1 MRTQLVDGL
10 FADLVQVVRF
20 LRVYFINILLRH
32 LLFLEDRTELSSID
46 VTRCSHC
53 CTNTMNNVSSS
64 LAMRV
69 LPDSGFTSPVEKLQ
83 TSREGDGPDEHIEV
97 NRDKVEHMV
106 NRGDGNLSQDEG
118 NDVLSE
124 IFSMKDDN
132 GNLSKPKP
140 DNQVLRNSNVDVDD
154 ALGGKE
160 ADKSQNLKE
169 ISKDESGSESA
180 DESASLVS
188 HESSDKKAKDV
199 KKDASQNLASQNN
212 NSFESNE
219 SVHKANE
226 NGKASQQTKSADI
239 SQTQAKTKNASK
251 AVQENS
257 IPGAARH
264 ESDTDESS
272 TGCETIDPDDKH
284 EGKKKKIAL
293 PVKKHAEVSGKQMKP
308 LNGENMNVTAA
319 KKGSRDSRAK
329 ARNSERE
336 SSDSSSESE
345 VMEVDNVG
353 NTENNIVMVTSGSA
367 AESKDARK
375 NNFVNNKNI
384 SSADKQDEH
393 KGTDK
398 KTKDGTTNKTV
409 KDKVKNGVE
418 DETKK
423 LDVKS
428 KSEKTR
434 NESVDDEDG
443 GTSDSSSSSSDT
455 DSDDGKTF
463 KKPKN
468 DTKKDDISKNGIKI
482 IDARMTKEKESVK
495 ETRGSK
501 KGEKNVVKANSDN
514 ESDSFSISESS
525 WSSSDDDVK
534 NVKTVKNESI
544 DKGEAKVVNGKLS
557 QKEKQT
563 KLPAK
568 NSSKG
573 RVEDKSSDKHKQTDL
588 DPPVKSAGE
597 DKRKKQSSPASIARS
612 KKNASSSKLKVTSK
626 KVEKAKGKRTDGE
639 DKSDDET
646 SVSTL
651 KQPLTQLPKQSKV
664 KGKGDAGQSD
674 SGESR
679 SDDEDTVTKDREI
692 AKDGKKKGKGDAAG
706 HGEFLLLDYHNVSC
720 VLRAF

>member
-1 MRTQLVDGL
+1 
-10 FADLVQVVRF
+10 
-20 LRVYFINILLRH
+20 
-32 LLFLEDRTELSSID
+32 
-46 VTRCSHC
+46 
-53 CTNTMNNVSSS
+53 MNNVSSS
-64 LAMRV
+64 FGMRV

-83 TSREGDGPDEHIEV
+83 TSREGDGSDEHIGV
-97 NRDKVEHMV
+97 NKDKVEHMV

-154 ALGGKE
+154 ALRGKE

-226 NGKASQQTKSADI
+226 NGKAFQQTKSADI

-264 ESDTDESS
+264 KSDTDESS
-272 TGCETIDPDDKH
+272 TGSETIDPDDKH

-319 KKGSRDSRAK
+319 KKGSRDSIAK
-329 ARNSERE
+329 AGNSESE

-367 AESKDARK
+367 AESKDVQK

-393 KGTDK
+393 KDTGK

-409 KDKVKNGVE
+409 KDKVKNRAE

-428 KSEKTR
+428 KSVKTR

-455 DSDDGKTF
+455 DLDDGKTF

-468 DTKKDDISKNGIKI
+468 DTKKDDISKSGIKI
-482 IDARMTKEKESVK
+482 IDARMTKETESVK

-501 KGEKNVVKANSDN
+501 KGEKNVLKANSDN

-544 DKGEAKVVNGKLS
+544 DKSETNVVNGKLS

-568 NSSKG
+568 NNSKG

-597 DKRKKQSSPASIARS
+597 DKRKKQSSPARSITRSVARS
-612 KKNASSSKLKVTSK
+612 KKNASSSELKVTSK

-679 SDDEDTVTKDREI
+679 SDDEDTVTKGREI
-692 AKDGKKKGKGDAAG
+692 TKDGKKKGKGDAAG
-706 HGEFLLLDYHNVSC
+706 HGEFLLLDYHIVSC

>member
-1 MRTQLVDGL
+1 M
-10 FADLVQVVRF
+10 
-20 LRVYFINILLRH
+20 YFINILLRH
-32 LLFLEDRTELSSID
+32 FLFLEDRTELSSID

-53 CTNTMNNVSSS
+53 CANTINNVSSS
-64 LAMRV
+64 FGMRV

-83 TSREGDGPDEHIEV
+83 TSREGDGPDEHIGV
-97 NRDKVEHMV
+97 NKDKVEHMV

-169 ISKDESGSESA
+169 TSKDESGSESA

-272 TGCETIDPDDKH
+272 TGIETIDPDDKH

-308 LNGENMNVTAA
+308 LSGENMNVTAA

-329 ARNSERE
+329 AGNSESE

-367 AESKDARK
+367 AESKDVRK

-384 SSADKQDEH
+384 SIADKQDEH
-393 KGTDK
+393 NDTDK

-409 KDKVKNGVE
+409 KDKVKNRPE

-468 DTKKDDISKNGIKI
+468 DTKKDDISKNRIKI
-482 IDARMTKEKESVK
+482 IDARMTKETESVK

-534 NVKTVKNESI
+534 NIKTVINESI
-544 DKGEAKVVNGKLS
+544 DKSETKVVNGKS
-557 QKEKQT
+557 SQT

-573 RVEDKSSDKHKQTDL
+573 RVEDKSGDKHKQTDL

-597 DKRKKQSSPASIARS
+597 DKRKKQSSPARSIARSVARS
-612 KKNASSSKLKVTSK
+612 KKNASKLKVTSK

-674 SGESR
+674 SGETR

-692 AKDGKKKGKGDAAG
+692 AKDGKKKRKGDAAG
-706 HGEFLLLDYHNVSC
+706 HGEFLLLDYHIVSC